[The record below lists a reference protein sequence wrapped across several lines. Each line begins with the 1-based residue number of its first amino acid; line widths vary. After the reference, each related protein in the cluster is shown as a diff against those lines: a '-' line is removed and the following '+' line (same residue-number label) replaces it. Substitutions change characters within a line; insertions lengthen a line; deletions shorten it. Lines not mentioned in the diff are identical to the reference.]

1 MLIDSTLCLRI
12 LAKQATILKLP
23 ATSADATIRCAAFFL
38 FLLSFL
44 GISGLIMSDMV
55 QAFFTMDQFP
65 DPIGVWVNDLFV
77 WVGFGTV
84 VGLLA
89 KMIMPGRDPGG
100 VLATIAMGIG
110 GTIIGSGTCSLLM
123 DGQRIT
129 PVSPAGLC
137 VGTLGAFTLLFFYR
151 LLGGYWF
158 LEGEEPVR
166 RLYRRRRR
174 GRHRYSN
181 SYDD

>member
-1 MLIDSTLCLRI
+1 M
-12 LAKQATILKLP
+12 
-23 ATSADATIRCAAFFL
+23 
-38 FLLSFL
+38 
-44 GISGLIMSDMV
+44 GDMV
-55 QAFFTMDQFP
+55 QTFFTMNQFP
-65 DPIGVWVNDLFV
+65 DPIGIWVNDLFV

-123 DGQRIT
+123 NGQRIT

-158 LEGEEPVR
+158 LEGEEPAR
-166 RLYRRRRR
+166 RSYYRRRRPR
-174 GRHRYSN
+174 RRRYSS